1 MEQNIK
7 DAIEEYYRLKQAY
20 DGKFNQE
27 KRTILNN
34 DRLNKKS
41 MRKALSK
48 ITRKCVSCGK
58 SGGTSFTQEDR
69 LLRASCNAVSQCSL
83 DMEIDIGEYEHITAV
98 KKSFSEFYE
107 DSRTDIIKTKLNMLF
122 GYITEEEAAEI
133 FAVQKDEYDISKR
146 NMKMVD
152 ERITDTLHSGRNK
165 KDIETITNDIGTIK
179 ERISDYIK
187 LYNDTSSPSIITDI
201 IDTYINDLYPET
213 LKLRTT
219 VYVKNEI
226 ECSDG
231 TVRQGMCENGIY
243 KLVQEPYLYS
253 EAEIEHGEP
262 AIIKNNK

>member
-1 MEQNIK
+1 MKQNIK
-7 DAIEEYYRLKQAY
+7 DAIEEYYRLKQGY

-41 MRKALSK
+41 MRAALSK

-83 DMEIDIGEYEHITAV
+83 DMEIDIGEYEHITAA
-98 KKSFSEFYE
+98 KKSFSELYE
-107 DSRTDIIKTKLNMLF
+107 KSRTDIIKTKLNMLF

-133 FAVQKDEYDISKR
+133 FAVQKEEYDTAKR
-146 NMKMVD
+146 DMKMVD
-152 ERITDTLHSGRNK
+152 EIITDILHSGRNK
-165 KDIETITNDIGTIK
+165 KDVETITNNIGTIK
-179 ERISDYIK
+179 ERISDNIK
-187 LYNDTSSPSIITDI
+187 SYNDTGSPSIINDI
-201 IDTYINDLYPET
+201 VDTYNDELYPET
-213 LKLRTT
+213 LNLRTT

-253 EAEIEHGEP
+253 EAEIEYKEP
-262 AIIKNNK
+262 AIIKNIK